1 MTMTM
6 QSILLDLAIP
16 QIDLARAAQLS
27 PAACNRLVKHG
38 EWPKLRTADA
48 QKRVVDF
55 LRGKGANLQLD
66 QFGKLVT
73 AKEKPPVECESTGGG
88 PKALTEELKEEVMLL
103 RNEALT
109 HETKKH
115 FKLLRS
121 PFIDDVQTRSDVF
134 VSPGIRYVRAAL
146 MDAATNHGFCA
157 VVGESGSGKSTLL
170 EDLEERVRDEG
181 KDVVI
186 IKPYVLAMEENDQR
200 GKTLKSGQ
208 IAEAIARCLAPSV
221 SLKSS
226 PESRFRQI
234 HDLLKQ
240 SRKAGH
246 THLLAIEEA
255 HCMPITTLKHL
266 KRFLELKDGLQRL
279 IGIAL
284 IGQPELRARLS
295 EQNPEVREVV
305 QRCELVEMEPLDN
318 DLEAYLKH
326 KFERM
331 DLRLDD
337 VFAADAFDAIRAR
350 LIRLP
355 RGGKASDA
363 VSACYPLV
371 VNNLVCRAMNAA
383 ARAGWPKVDA
393 QVIAGC

>member
-1 MTMTM
+1 MSMHA
-6 QSILLDLAIP
+6 ILTEMDIP
-16 QIDLARAAQLS
+16 QIDLARAANLS
-27 PAACNRLVKHG
+27 RAACNRLVKHG
-38 EWPKLRTADA
+38 EWPKRRTAEIKQRVAAFLKQMGAPVQVIQDA
-48 QKRVVDF
+48 IDLKKMLPID
-55 LRGKGANLQLD
+55 
-66 QFGKLVT
+66 
-73 AKEKPPVECESTGGG
+73 AKSIGSTS
-88 PKALTEELKEEVMLL
+88 AAQATELTEDSMLL

-115 FKLLRS
+115 FRLVRS
-121 PFIDDVQTRSDVF
+121 PFLDDVQTRNDVF
-134 VSPGIRYVRAAL
+134 VSPAIRYVRAAL

-157 VVGESGSGKSTLL
+157 VVGESGSGKSTLV
-170 EDLEERVRDEG
+170 EELEERVRDEG

-186 IKPYVLAMEENDQR
+186 IKPYVLAMEENDQK
-200 GKTLKSGQ
+200 GKTMKSGQ
-208 IAEAIARCLAPSV
+208 LAEAIARCLAPSV

-226 PESRFRQI
+226 PEARYRQV
-234 HDLLKQ
+234 HDLLRQ

-246 THLLAIEEA
+246 THLLVIEEA
-255 HCMPITTLKHL
+255 HCLPIATLKHL

-279 IGIAL
+279 IGVAL

-318 DLEAYLKH
+318 ELDAYLKH
-326 KFERM
+326 KFDRM
-331 DLRLDD
+331 GLKLED
-337 VFAADAFDAIRAR
+337 VFAPDACDAIRAR
-350 LIRLP
+350 LIRMP

-363 VSACYPLV
+363 ISVCYPLV

-383 ARAGWPKVDA
+383 ARAGWPTVDA